1 LSTAARRAFRCRCRY
16 HGGVI
21 EKLFAAVVLAACAVL
36 MLRLLL
42 GPRRRARFDAAARGL
57 WLRIGRAADG
67 AWHWRGRRREAA
79 RAAEEAIRRAQG
91 RGSGR
96 ATGTDGDR
104 EPERDGE
111 WDGNVFRPG
120 SFRKPR
126 RPRKLH

>member
-1 LSTAARRAFRCRCRY
+1 M
-16 HGGVI
+16 I
-21 EKLFAAVVLAACAVL
+21 EKLFAAIVLAACAVL

-42 GPRRRARFDAAARGL
+42 GPRRRARFDAAARRL
-57 WLRIGRAADG
+57 WSRIGHAADG
-67 AWHWRGRRREAA
+67 AWHWRGRRRTAA

-96 ATGTDGDR
+96 GADADGAR
-104 EPERDGE
+104 EAERDGE